1 MKKNIKELTYEQKN
15 KICDNHFCD
24 SDCPLNFKNSKT
36 YCDAYFACWMD
47 VEKEHIEY
55 CKKML
60 TEEGVN
66 VDEEL
71 QKLFQEQD
79 VEVEIDDE

>member
-1 MKKNIKELTYEQKN
+1 MVKNIKELTYEQKN
-15 KICDNHFCD
+15 NICEKHFCD
-24 SDCPLNFKNSKT
+24 SHCPLNFKNSKT
-36 YCDAYFACWMD
+36 YCNAYFACWMD

-60 TEEGVN
+60 AEDGVN

-71 QKLFQEQD
+71 QKLYQEQN
-79 VEVEIDDE
+79 VEVEIDE